1 MPPLVV
7 LQFDMRASPAAPD
20 TAGERYRA
28 CLDMVR
34 WADSQPVSV
43 VGFSEHHNTEDG
55 FLSAPLMMAMAAASV
70 SRRVAVNVS
79 ALLLPLHDPLRVAE
93 DIAVL
98 DLVSG
103 GRFMTTLG
111 LGYRE
116 AEYRALGADW
126 QGRGRVFDEK
136 LTVLLQALG
145 GEAFDYRGT
154 RVQLNPAPARPPQAL
169 LCVGGN
175 SPAAAR
181 RAARFGLMF
190 APPIDDVALQ
200 AVYDSECERLGF
212 DSGMVIFPNEPALT
226 LIVEDPD
233 RAWAEYG
240 QYFLY
245 DALAYRRWQHASRR
259 AYAESGAD
267 SLQGLRE
274 EGKYAFLSPE
284 QAAGKINRKG
294 SINLAPLCGGMPVA
308 VGWRS
313 LELFAEQVVPLLE
326 QD

>member
-1 MPPLVV
+1 MTPLVV
-7 LQFDMRASPAAPD
+7 LQFDMRAAPAAPD
-20 TAGERYRA
+20 SVGERYRA

-34 WADSQPVSV
+34 WADSQPVTV
-43 VGFSEHHNTEDG
+43 VGFSEHHNTGDG
-55 FLSAPLMMAMAAASV
+55 FLNSPLMMAMAAASV
-70 SRRVAVNVS
+70 TRRVAINVS
-79 ALLLPLHDPLRVAE
+79 ALLLPLHEPLRVAE

-111 LGYRE
+111 LGYRQ
-116 AEYRALGADW
+116 AEYRALGVDW
-126 QGRGRVFDEK
+126 QRRGRVFDEK
-136 LTVLLQALG
+136 LQLLLQALS

-181 RAARFGLMF
+181 RAARFGLVF
-190 APPIDDVALQ
+190 APPVDDEALR
-200 AVYDSECERLGF
+200 AIYDRECERLGF
-212 DSGMVIFPNEPALT
+212 ASGMVIFPNEPALT

-240 QYFLY
+240 DYFLY
-245 DALAYRRWQHASRR
+245 DALAYREWRHASRR
-259 AYAESGAD
+259 AYAESSAD
-267 SLQGLRE
+267 SLQTLRE
-274 EGKYAFLSPE
+274 EGKYAFLTPA
-284 QAAGKINRKG
+284 QAAERINGKG
-294 SINLAPLCGGMPVA
+294 SINLAPLCGGMPVD

-313 LELFAEQVVPLLE
+313 LELFAEQVVPLL
-326 QD
+326 DLD